1 MNKFLM
7 FVLSVSIFTSMSV
20 SAAIYK
26 GQREFVRNCV
36 KCHKAGQ
43 SYIATKRKIEWK
55 SYTRSKGKRLQEI
68 HLKSDK
74 AKKSHEYFESKKFS
88 KNVRH
93 LEDFLLEYAKDSGNI
108 PACN

>member
-1 MNKFLM
+1 MRKFLM
-7 FVLSVSIFTSMSV
+7 FVLLISVFTSLNL

-26 GQREFVRNCV
+26 GQREFVRNCA

-43 SYIATKRKIEWK
+43 AFVATKRKIEWR
-55 SYTRSKGKRLQEI
+55 SYTRAKGDRLKDI
-68 HLKSDK
+68 HLESKEAS
-74 AKKSHEYFESKKFS
+74 KSHRYFSSKKFS

-93 LEDFLLEYAKDSGNI
+93 LEDFLLEYAKDSGNV

>member
-7 FVLSVSIFTSMSV
+7 LVLSVVIFTSISA

-36 KCHKAGQ
+36 SCHKAGQ
-43 SYIATKRKIEWK
+43 SYVATKRKMEWK
-55 SYTRSKGKRLQEI
+55 SYTRANGKRLKEI
-68 HLKSDK
+68 HLNSDK
-74 AKKSHEYFESKKFS
+74 AKKSHKYFESKNFS
-88 KNVRH
+88 KNTRH
-93 LEDFLLEYAKDSGNI
+93 LEDFLLEYAKDSGNV

>member
-7 FVLSVSIFTSMSV
+7 FVLSVFVFTSLNS

-43 SYIATKRKIEWK
+43 AFVATKRKIEWK
-55 SYTRSKGKRLQEI
+55 SYTKGKGKRLKEV
-68 HLKSDK
+68 HLESED
-74 AKKSHEYFESKKFS
+74 ASKSHKYFESKSFS
-88 KNVRH
+88 KNTRH
-93 LEDFLLEYAKDSGNI
+93 LEDFLLEYSKDSGNV